1 MFFQE
6 WYERALCAEVDGDLW
21 FPEAGGI
28 SNETAQA
35 KAICERCPVKVE
47 CLEDAL
53 VGNVGY
59 GIWGGLTP
67 VERNALKKLRKK
79 VDTI

>member
-28 SNETAQA
+28 SSETAQA
-35 KAICERCPVKVE
+35 KEICGRCPVKEE
-47 CLEDAL
+47 CLEEAL
-53 VGNVGY
+53 VNNVTY
-59 GIWGGLTP
+59 GIWGQTTP
-67 VERNALKKLRKK
+67 VERNELRKLRKK
-79 VDTI
+79 VDKR